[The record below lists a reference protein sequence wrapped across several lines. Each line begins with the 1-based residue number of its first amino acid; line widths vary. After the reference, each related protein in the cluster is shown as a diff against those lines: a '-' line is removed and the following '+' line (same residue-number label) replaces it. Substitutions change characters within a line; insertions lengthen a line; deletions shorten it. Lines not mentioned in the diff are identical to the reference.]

1 MDRFTYK
8 KQTIMKEEE
17 FLKQISLIL
26 DVPLSL
32 MHSETQTAIKETYKQ
47 YAAEVSRERATK
59 YAHKRDSSK
68 KPEFLLY
75 YQDWYDDYDNWI
87 KEQEE
92 Q

>member
-1 MDRFTYK
+1 MDRLTYK
-8 KQTIMKEEE
+8 KQTMKAEE
-17 FLKQISLIL
+17 LKQTRYIGVAMNGEKLYTFNEEDL
-26 DVPLSL
+26 
-32 MHSETQTAIKETYKQ
+32 EQ

-75 YQDWYDDYDNWI
+75 YQDWYDHYDNWL